1 MIRVEVA
8 YASPAKQNVIA
19 VEVSEVS
26 TIADAILQSGILQEF
41 PEINLSKAKIGV
53 FGKLVTLQTQIQD
66 GDRIEIYRPLIIDPK
81 QARLLRT
88 KKKKG

>member
-41 PEINLSKAKIGV
+41 LEINLSKAKIGV